1 MASKRALVF
10 LDASVMVA
18 AARSPSG
25 GSALAIEV
33 GQGRRYKAAA
43 SRLVLLEARVNIA
56 EKFGEAELLRFY
68 QQLASLDPEIAPAP
82 STGLLARCRPLVGEK
97 DAHVLAAALQC
108 TASYLLTLDRR
119 HLLTSAV
126 LEAGLSVTVATPGDF
141 LKEIVS

>member
-33 GQGRRYKAAA
+33 CQGRRFKAAV
-43 SRLVLLEARVNIA
+43 SKLVLLEARVNIA